1 MTPISF
7 IDEEVNS
14 LTVTQFGYTID
25 DLKNQIAIIL
35 NRPSMKDNSLAHES
49 YFSLAVPFAYLKRH
63 LDEKHEEL
71 RLKGDTFMNAKRAGL
86 IGGEDSLMLNV
97 YCRLVNA
104 ESAKYILVDQYT
116 SPLLRYMGRLL
127 LFCGKGWFI

>member
-71 RLKGDTFMNAKRAGL
+71 RLKGDTFR
-86 IGGEDSLMLNV
+86 MLEE
-97 YCRLVNA
+97 LVN
-104 ESAKYILVDQYT
+104 
-116 SPLLRYMGRLL
+116 RG
-127 LFCGKGWFI
+127 